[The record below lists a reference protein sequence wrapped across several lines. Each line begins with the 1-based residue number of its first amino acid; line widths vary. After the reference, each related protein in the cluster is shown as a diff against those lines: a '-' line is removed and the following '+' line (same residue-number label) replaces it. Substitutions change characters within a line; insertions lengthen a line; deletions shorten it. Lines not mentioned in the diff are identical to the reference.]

1 MASGY
6 GKQSFG
12 QKVKGT
18 LRRIFMLSVVG
29 GTFIGGPAYYQ
40 YGTVTTEEVKVKEVK
55 SVWDHYDS
63 KKGESV
69 YNYKIV
75 TDKGKVLK
83 NENTTLHF
91 KFNSKDIQDQLN
103 DGRDAYN
110 YTPSYNW
117 FGGDDENGGRQQE
130 QKKKDPALDPSNK
143 VWRIKYYGARI
154 DIPFIHT
161 YPNVLSV
168 EEVSRDELA
177 ARAKA
182 QQQAQR
188 DQNQQIKKDQQ
199 GAVQPGQ
206 QNGTVTTP
214 APAGALSGT
223 MITFETVVNGQRIE
237 LTVPIEAAGKV
248 TVNKVSPLVPP
259 APKGPGG

>member
-18 LRRIFMLSVVG
+18 LRRIFMLSVIG
-29 GTFIGGPAYYQ
+29 GTFIGAPAYYE
-40 YGTVTTEEVKVKEVK
+40 YGTVKTEEVKVKEVK
-55 SVWDHYDS
+55 AVWDHYDS

-75 TDKGKVLK
+75 TDKGTVLANK
-83 NENTTLHF
+83 NSTLHF
-91 KFNSKDIQDQLN
+91 KFNSKDIQDQLS

-117 FGGDDENGGRQQE
+117 FGNDEGGSQQE

-154 DIPFIHT
+154 DVPFIHT
-161 YPNVLSV
+161 FPNVLSV

-188 DQNQQIKKDQQ
+188 DQQQQIKKDQQ

-206 QNGTVTTP
+206 QQNGTVTTP
-214 APAGALSGT
+214 AQPGQLSGT
-223 MITFETVVNGQRIE
+223 MITFTTVVNGQSVE
-237 LTVPIEAAGKV
+237 LSVPIEAAGKV
-248 TVNKVSPLVPP
+248 TVNKVTPLVPTP
-259 APKGPGG
+259 PKGPGT

>member
-6 GKQSFG
+6 GKQNFG
-12 QKVKGT
+12 QKVKGA
-18 LRRIFMLSVVG
+18 LRRIFMLSVIG
-29 GTFIGGPAYYQ
+29 GTFVGAPAYYQ
-40 YGTVTTEEVKVKEVK
+40 YGTITTEEVKVKEVK
-55 SVWDHYDS
+55 SVWSHYDS

-69 YNYKIV
+69 YNYRIT
-75 TDKGKVLK
+75 TDKGRVLK

-91 KFNSKDIQDQLN
+91 KFNSKDIQEQLN

-110 YTPSYNW
+110 YKPYSWY
-117 FGGDDENGGRQQE
+117 GDDGSAP
-130 QKKKDPALDPSNK
+130 QKEEKKDPALDPSNK
-143 VWRIKYYGARI
+143 VWRITYYGARI

-182 QQQAQR
+182 QQEARR
-188 DQNQQIKKDQQ
+188 DQAQQIKKDQ
-199 GAVQPGQ
+199 GAVVPPGQ

-214 APAGALSGT
+214 AQPAALSGT
-223 MITFETVVNGQRIE
+223 MLTFETVVNGQRIE

-248 TVNKVSPLVPP
+248 TVNKVTPLVPP
-259 APKGPGG
+259 APRGPGG

>member
-6 GKQSFG
+6 GKQNFG
-12 QKVKGT
+12 QKVKGA
-18 LRRIFMLSVVG
+18 LRRIFMLSVIG

-40 YGTVTTEEVKVKEVK
+40 YGTIKTEEVKVKDVK
-55 SVWDHYDS
+55 AVWDHYDS

-69 YNYKIV
+69 YNYRI
-75 TDKGKVLK
+75 TTANGTVLK

-117 FGGDDENGGRQQE
+117 FGGDDGNSQQE

-182 QQQAQR
+182 LADAKR
-188 DQNQQIKKDQQ
+188 DQGQQIKKDQQ
-199 GAVQPGQ
+199 GAVTPGQ

-214 APAGALSGT
+214 AQPAALSGT
-223 MITFETVVNGQRIE
+223 MITFTTVVNGQSVE
-237 LTVPIEAAGKV
+237 LSVPIEAAGKV
-248 TVNKVSPLVPP
+248 TVNKVTPLVPTP
-259 APKGPGG
+259 PKGPGG